1 LLNPNLVGR
10 LLTIDEMASVLYCRA
25 RATAAAV
32 KTVNMLTVVVDT
44 PDVLLLEVVMDG
56 DATALAIGTER
67 LPYVAASDSLRL
79 AITEATAVFRE
90 AAVRLLADDRAS
102 AAWAA
107 ATCAMKVIETSARR
121 ATIVAVE
128 LTEQPVL

>member
-1 LLNPNLVGR
+1 
-10 LLTIDEMASVLYCRA
+10 MASVLYCRA

-44 PDVLLLEVVMDG
+44 PDVLLEVVMVG
-56 DATALAIGTER
+56 DATALAVGTVR
-67 LPYVAASDSLRL
+67 LPYVVASDCARL
-79 AITEATAVFRE
+79 ANTAATAVFRE

-107 ATCAMKVIETSARR
+107 ATCAVKVIAILARR
-121 ATIVAVE
+121 AMLAME